1 MDSFQVLQ
9 NEVLQSIGVEAY
21 IDPKKAFIDKCK
33 MVEDQEISFAYNRIN
48 AISREELLKNFSKYN
63 YLINILGSSK
73 SKSTVHTCDNLVNL
87 SSRFR
92 MRFKAWERIIFENSG
107 STLNYLKIFKESK
120 IPDGEM
126 IISEDCNSSY
136 DYAIHSNTRF
146 TLGEP
151 SIFLDK
157 ILALKYC
164 CHFNFRK
171 EDLEDYLF
179 EPLVNPNRYDK
190 TLMRGVDRY
199 VVQFN
204 IPDNVNLR
212 NLFSIYG
219 ECAIEYTKKIL
230 YGERFLEFE
239 EKIKKD
245 MDNFNNSLL
254 TINVLDFDSDMPFS
268 YISSL
273 KDPISFEEGY
283 KFAILNSSVPNLLE
297 FFVTRNIRNAEFE
310 DRLVEFG
317 RSSCILKYLKV
328 LPKKER
334 IKGFEDILKQDS
346 TMMLQY
352 CVYHLEERCLEA
364 EENFF
369 SICSVYEAWHY
380 VRDVIKGEC
389 LTAEK
394 VLCTKSDVA
403 VEYAILTKKR
413 FVEAEYSIFGR
424 NTNLEI
430 VTKYLKHLSDIS
442 SDNKIKRIA
451 KAEKFLAKS
460 FQLSMDYSRYT
471 NRRIKKIEDDLMYSF
486 SHMIRSH
493 QNLCQTI
500 PSEIT
505 RSQETLN
512 EFINNRILNYAKN
525 VFFGKPWPELERLYP
540 DIVNNETYK
549 GILNNGSSRPKRQ
562 RRKPSGVDLRKESE
576 RFEEGEQAST

>member
-21 IDPKKAFIDKCK
+21 IDPRKAFIDKCK
-33 MVEDQEISFAYNRIN
+33 MVEDQEVSFAYNRIN

-73 SKSTVHTCDNLVNL
+73 YTKHTCDNLVNL

-92 MRFKAWERIIFENSG
+92 MRFKAWEKIIFKDAA
-107 STLNYLKIFKESK
+107 STLHYLKTFRESE
-120 IPDGEM
+120 IPDGEI
-126 IISEDCNSSY
+126 IISKDVYASY
-136 DYAIHSNTRF
+136 DYAIHSGKRF

-151 SIFLDK
+151 SIFTDK
-157 ILALKYC
+157 GMALKYC

-179 EPLVNPNRYDK
+179 EPLANPRRYDK

-204 IPDNVNLR
+204 IPDNVKLR

-230 YGERFLEFE
+230 KGERFVEFE
-239 EKIKKD
+239 ENIKKD

-254 TINVLDFDSDMPFS
+254 TTNVLDFDTNMPFE
-268 YISSL
+268 YIDSL
-273 KDPISFEEGY
+273 NEPTSFEEGY
-283 KFAILNSSVPNLLE
+283 KFAILNSSVTNLVE
-297 FFVTRNIRNAEFE
+297 FFVKRNIRSLEFE
-310 DRLVEFG
+310 DVLVKFN

-328 LPKKER
+328 VPKKER
-334 IKGFEDILKQDS
+334 IKGFEDIIKQDS
-346 TMMLQY
+346 TTMLQY
-352 CVYHLEERCLEA
+352 CLHHLGERCLEA

-369 SICSVYEAWHY
+369 NICSIFEAWHY
-380 VRDVIKGEC
+380 VRDVIQGEC

-394 VLCTKSDVA
+394 VLCTRSDVA

-413 FVEAEYSIFGR
+413 FIEAEYSIFGR
-424 NTNLEI
+424 NTDLNI

-442 SDNKIKRIA
+442 PDNKIKRIA

-471 NRRIKKIEDDLMYSF
+471 NKRIKKIEDDLMYSF

-505 RSQETLN
+505 RSEETLN

-525 VFFGKPWPELERLYP
+525 VFFGKAWPELERLYP

-549 GILNNGSSRPKRQ
+549 GILNNGSARPKRQ

-576 RFEEGEQAST
+576 GVEAGEQAST

>member
-21 IDPKKAFIDKCK
+21 IDPKKAFISKCK

-73 SKSTVHTCDNLVNL
+73 YTKNTCDNLVNL

-92 MRFKAWERIIFENSG
+92 MRFKAWEKIIFEDAG

-126 IISEDCNSSY
+126 IISEDCHSSY

-190 TLMRGVDRY
+190 NLMRGVDRY

-268 YISSL
+268 YIRSL

-334 IKGFEDILKQDS
+334 IKGFEDILMQDS
-346 TMMLQY
+346 TVMLQY

-413 FVEAEYSIFGR
+413 FIEAEYSIFGR

-442 SDNKIKRIA
+442 PDNKIKRIA
-451 KAEKFLAKS
+451 KAEKFLSKS
-460 FQLSMDYSRYT
+460 FGLLMDYSRYT
-471 NRRIKKIEDDLMYSF
+471 SRRIKKVEDDLMYSF
-486 SHMIRSH
+486 SHKIRSH
-493 QNLCQTI
+493 QNICQTI
-500 PSEIT
+500 PSETT
-505 RSQETLN
+505 RSETELN
-512 EFINNRILNYAKN
+512 EYINNRILNYAKN

-576 RFEEGEQAST
+576 RVEEGEQAST

>member
-1 MDSFQVLQ
+1 
-9 NEVLQSIGVEAY
+9 
-21 IDPKKAFIDKCK
+21 
-33 MVEDQEISFAYNRIN
+33 
-48 AISREELLKNFSKYN
+48 
-63 YLINILGSSK
+63 
-73 SKSTVHTCDNLVNL
+73 
-87 SSRFR
+87 
-92 MRFKAWERIIFENSG
+92 
-107 STLNYLKIFKESK
+107 
-120 IPDGEM
+120 
-126 IISEDCNSSY
+126 
-136 DYAIHSNTRF
+136 
-146 TLGEP
+146 
-151 SIFLDK
+151 
-157 ILALKYC
+157 
-164 CHFNFRK
+164 
-171 EDLEDYLF
+171 
-179 EPLVNPNRYDK
+179 
-190 TLMRGVDRY
+190 
-199 VVQFN
+199 
-204 IPDNVNLR
+204 
-212 NLFSIYG
+212 
-219 ECAIEYTKKIL
+219 
-230 YGERFLEFE
+230 
-239 EKIKKD
+239 
-245 MDNFNNSLL
+245 
-254 TINVLDFDSDMPFS
+254 
-268 YISSL
+268 
-273 KDPISFEEGY
+273 
-283 KFAILNSSVPNLLE
+283 
-297 FFVTRNIRNAEFE
+297 
-310 DRLVEFG
+310 
-317 RSSCILKYLKV
+317 
-328 LPKKER
+328 
-334 IKGFEDILKQDS
+334 
-346 TMMLQY
+346 
-352 CVYHLEERCLEA
+352 
-364 EENFF
+364 
-369 SICSVYEAWHY
+369 

-442 SDNKIKRIA
+442 PDNKIKRIA

>member
-21 IDPKKAFIDKCK
+21 IDPRKAFIDKCK

-73 SKSTVHTCDNLVNL
+73 YTKHTCDNLVNL

-92 MRFKAWERIIFENSG
+92 MRFKAWEKIIFEDAA
-107 STLNYLKIFKESK
+107 STLHYLKTFRESE
-120 IPDGEM
+120 IPDGEI
-126 IISEDCNSSY
+126 IISKDVYASY
-136 DYAIHSNTRF
+136 DYAIHSNKRF

-151 SIFLDK
+151 SIFTDK
-157 ILALKYC
+157 GMALKYC

-179 EPLVNPNRYDK
+179 EPLANPRRYDK

-204 IPDNVNLR
+204 IPDNVKLR
-212 NLFSIYG
+212 NLFSLYG
-219 ECAIEYTKKIL
+219 ECAIEYTKNIL
-230 YGERFLEFE
+230 KGERFVEFE
-239 EKIKKD
+239 ENIKKD
-245 MDNFNNSLL
+245 MDNFNNSLM
-254 TINVLDFDSDMPFS
+254 TTNVLDFDTDMPFS

-273 KDPISFEEGY
+273 KDPTSFEEGY
-283 KFAILNSSVPNLLE
+283 KFAILNSSVTNLVE
-297 FFVTRNIRNAEFE
+297 FFVKRNIRSVEFE
-310 DRLVEFG
+310 DVLVRFG
-317 RSSCILKYLKV
+317 RSSCILKYLRV
-328 LPKKER
+328 VPKKER
-334 IKGFEDILKQDS
+334 IKGFEDIIKQDS
-346 TMMLQY
+346 TTMLQY
-352 CVYHLEERCLEA
+352 CLHHLGERCLEA

-369 SICSVYEAWHY
+369 NICSIFEAWHY
-380 VRDVIKGEC
+380 VRDVIKVEC
-389 LTAEK
+389 LAAEK
-394 VLCTKSDVA
+394 VLCTRSDVA
-403 VEYAILTKKR
+403 VEYAILANKR
-413 FVEAEYSIFGR
+413 FIEAEYSIFGR
-424 NTNLEI
+424 NTDLEI

-442 SDNKIKRIA
+442 PDNKIKRIA

-500 PSEIT
+500 PSEIK
-505 RSQETLN
+505 RSEETLN

-576 RFEEGEQAST
+576 GVEAGEQAST

>member
-9 NEVLQSIGVEAY
+9 NEILQSIGVEAY
-21 IDPKKAFIDKCK
+21 IDPRKAFIDNCK

-48 AISREELLKNFSKYN
+48 AVSREELVKNFSKYN

-73 SKSTVHTCDNLVNL
+73 YTKHTCDNLVSL

-92 MRFKAWERIIFENSG
+92 MRFKAWERIIFEDAS
-107 STLNYLKIFKESK
+107 STLNYLKVFRESK
-120 IPDGEM
+120 IPDAEVV
-126 IISEDCNSSY
+126 ISEDCHSSY
-136 DYAIHSNTRF
+136 DYAIHSCRRF

-190 TLMRGVDRY
+190 TLMRSVDRY

-204 IPDNVNLR
+204 IPDNVKLR

-219 ECAIEYTKKIL
+219 ECAIQYTKKIL
-230 YGERFLEFE
+230 NGERFFEFE

-245 MDNFNNSLL
+245 IDNFNNSLM
-254 TINVLDFDSDMPFS
+254 TTNVLDFDSDMPFS

-283 KFAILNSSVPNLLE
+283 KFAIVNSSVPNLLE
-297 FFVTRNIRNAEFE
+297 FFVTRNIRNTEFE
-310 DRLVEFG
+310 DRLVKFG

-369 SICSVYEAWHY
+369 NICSVYEAWHY
-380 VRDVIKGEC
+380 VRDVIKVEC
-389 LTAEK
+389 LAAEK
-394 VLCTKSDVA
+394 VLCTRSDVA
-403 VEYAILTKKR
+403 VEYAILTNKR
-413 FVEAEYSIFGR
+413 FIEAEYSIFGR

-442 SDNKIKRIA
+442 PDNKIKRIA

-460 FQLSMDYSRYT
+460 FQLSIDYSRYT

-486 SHMIRSH
+486 SHLIRSH

-500 PSEIT
+500 PSEIK
-505 RSQETLN
+505 RSEETLN

-576 RFEEGEQAST
+576 RVEEGEQAST